1 MTTIK
6 LVKYGEVLGTR
17 KLGNYVRKKF
27 NIGEREIV
35 LDFSGVRCVT
45 NSFADEAV
53 GKPSSKCD
61 DIHKFFELTKIVGAS
76 EPIKLVLKMAI
87 VNRQLENMLRGK
99 QEHEKI

>member
-6 LVKYGEVLGTR
+6 LVKFGEVLGTR
-17 KLGNYVRKKF
+17 VLGNFVRKKF
-27 NIGEREIV
+27 HIGERELV

-53 GKPSSKCD
+53 GKPSSMC

-87 VNRQLENMLRGK
+87 VNRQLESMLRGK
-99 QEHEKI
+99 QGHEKI

>member
-1 MTTIK
+1 MTPIK
-6 LVKYGEVLGTR
+6 LVKFGEVLGTR

-27 NIGEREIV
+27 NIGEIELV

-45 NSFADEAV
+45 NSFADEAI
-53 GKPSSKCD
+53 GKPSSKC

-76 EPIKLVLKMAI
+76 ESIKLVLKMAI
-87 VNRQLENMLRGK
+87 VNRQLDNMLSGK